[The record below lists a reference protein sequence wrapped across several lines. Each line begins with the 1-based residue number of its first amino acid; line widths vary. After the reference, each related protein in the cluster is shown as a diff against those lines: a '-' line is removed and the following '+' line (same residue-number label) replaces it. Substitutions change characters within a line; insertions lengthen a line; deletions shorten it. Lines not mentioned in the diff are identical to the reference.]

1 MCDTAVAVGTATASG
16 HVVFAKNS
24 DRHPNECQP
33 LFHAARQ
40 AHAPGDGLQCQYLT
54 IPQAAQTWE
63 VVGGRP
69 WWLWGFETGVNEWGV
84 AIGNEAVMSK
94 EPLAETG
101 LLGMDLVRLGLERGA
116 TAYAALHVIT
126 DLLETHG
133 QGGSAEANGIRY
145 YHNSFIIADP
155 REAWVLETAGRYW
168 AAERVTGAR
177 AISNVLTIETHWDEA
192 SADLVEHALE
202 QGWWRPDVPFNF
214 ARAYGDYSVEIAPRC
229 FRFQRAT
236 DLLGRQGG
244 QITVPSMLAHLRDH
258 YDDTFMA
265 PRWSPQELC
274 FSSICMH
281 SSAQYRG
288 ETASGFVAEL
298 RDEAG
303 PLRSSVWHSF
313 GSPCLSAFHPIYLGG
328 VGVSA
333 ALNDGGGTYDPAS
346 AWWRIER
353 LQRRVDAHPA
363 LAPVLQRAYRAD
375 EARWIEQSVTVEDA
389 ARQQLAAGD
398 DAQARATLRRFVD
411 AALAD
416 LDATVAAADGLL
428 DAAAAVA
435 DPAIVLQPEH
445 RAELNAAA
453 GLTDLEAPGRAAV
466 PAT

>member
-1 MCDTAVAVGTATASG
+1 
-16 HVVFAKNS
+16 
-24 DRHPNECQP
+24 
-33 LFHAARQ
+33 
-40 AHAPGDGLQCQYLT
+40 
-54 IPQAAQTWE
+54 
-63 VVGGRP
+63 
-69 WWLWGFETGVNEWGV
+69 
-84 AIGNEAVMSK
+84 
-94 EPLAETG
+94 
-101 LLGMDLVRLGLERGA
+101 MDLVRLGLERGA
-116 TAYAALHVIT
+116 TAYEAMHVIV
-126 DLLETHG
+126 DLLEAHG
-133 QGGSAEANGIRY
+133 QGGSAEVNGIRY

-155 REAWVLETAGRYW
+155 HEAWVLETAGRYW

-202 QGWWRPDVPFNF
+202 LGWWRPDVPFNF

-236 DLLGRQGG
+236 DLLGKQGG

-313 GSPCLSAFHPIYLGG
+313 GSPCLSAFHPVYLGG
-328 VGVSA
+328 VGVPA
-333 ALNDGGGTYDPAS
+333 ALDDGTGTYDPTS
-346 AWWRIER
+346 MWWRIER
-353 LQRRVDAHPA
+353 LQRRIDAHPA
-363 LAPVLQRAYRAD
+363 LAPVLQAAYRAD
-375 EARWIEQSVTVEDA
+375 ESRWLAQAVTVEET
-389 ARQQLAAGD
+389 ARTQRADGD
-398 DAQARATLRRFVD
+398 DDTARATLRQFVD
-411 AALAD
+411 AAIAD
-416 LDATVAAADGLL
+416 LDATVTAADGLL
-428 DAAAAVA
+428 DAAAAVSE
-435 DPAIVLQPEH
+435 PPIVLQPEH

-453 GLTDLEAPGRAAV
+453 GLANLEAPGRAAV